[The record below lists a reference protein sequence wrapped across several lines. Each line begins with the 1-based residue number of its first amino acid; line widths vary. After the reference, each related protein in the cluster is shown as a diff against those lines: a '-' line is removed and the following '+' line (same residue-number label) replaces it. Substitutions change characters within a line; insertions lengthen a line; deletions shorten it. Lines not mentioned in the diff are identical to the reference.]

1 MRTIKMKGNQK
12 LNKIEQ
18 KIWEYIVMK
27 MKNYFNSQNMSHMTL
42 KFHRLNHSDISST
55 RLIEI

>member
-1 MRTIKMKGNQK
+1 MKGNQK